1 MSLIKRL
8 QDMSDDIERLEEEIG
23 ELRWELI
30 GAEVTYKGKEAIV
43 DTIDWRANHVLLNYD
58 DENYE
63 WVSFAEGADNDE

>member
-43 DTIDWRANHVLLNYD
+43 DTIDWRANQVLLNYD

>member
-1 MSLIKRL
+1 MSLIKGLRG
-8 QDMSDDIERLEEEIG
+8 MSDAIEKLEEEIS

-30 GAEVTYKGKEAIV
+30 GAEVTYKGKEAII

-63 WVSFAEGADNDE
+63 WVSFAEGADDDE

>member
-8 QDMSDDIERLEEEIG
+8 RDMSDDIERLEEEIG

-30 GAEVTYKGKEAIV
+30 GAEVTYKGKEAII

-58 DENYE
+58 DEHYE
-63 WVSFAEGADNDE
+63 WVSFAEGVDDDE